1 MEIIEIALRIV
12 EKMPFGALCFLNG
25 GYKVAMW
32 HPKKST
38 LFKQCRSRGNSSDEM
53 GLNS

>member
-32 HPKKST
+32 HPKRARY
-38 LFKQCRSRGNSSDEM
+38 LSSAGAEATHPM
-53 GLNS
+53 RWV